1 MLVTTPQMKVSNI
14 LREKCSYSEIYGP
27 YFPVFGLNK
36 ERYSVSLRIQPE
48 CGKIR
53 TRKAPNK
60 DTLRSDKL
68 DEIKDLQIKCMEK
81 QLELV
86 NKWKLRDVAIY
97 QHLDWIFHIYK
108 VRKEC

>member
-14 LREKCSYSEIYGP
+14 LREKCSYPEISGP
-27 YFPVFGLNK
+27 YFLVFGQNK
-36 ERYSVSLRIQPE
+36 ERYSVSLRVHPE

-53 TRKAPNK
+53 TRKVPNT

-97 QHLDWIFHIYK
+97 QHLDWIFHINK
-108 VRKEC
+108 VTKEC

>member
-1 MLVTTPQMKVSNI
+1 MKVSNI

>member
-14 LREKCSYSEIYGP
+14 LREKCSYSEISGP
-27 YFPVFGLNK
+27 YFPVLGLNK

-53 TRKAPNK
+53 TRKAPNT

-68 DEIKDLQIKCMEK
+68 DEIKDLQIKSMEK

-108 VRKEC
+108 VTKEC